1 MFRYIK
7 NKVLGAPGWLSRLGI
22 LLHTGHDL
30 MVLELKPGVRVC
42 ADSWEPGAYF

>member
-1 MFRYIK
+1 M
-7 NKVLGAPGWLSRLGI
+7 GI

-30 MVLELKPGVRVC
+30 MVLEFTPGVRVC